1 MSNVETYYL
10 PSVYTECDHRD
21 LNIHARA
28 NVRVP

>member
-1 MSNVETYYL
+1 MSNVETYL

-28 NVRVP
+28 NVP